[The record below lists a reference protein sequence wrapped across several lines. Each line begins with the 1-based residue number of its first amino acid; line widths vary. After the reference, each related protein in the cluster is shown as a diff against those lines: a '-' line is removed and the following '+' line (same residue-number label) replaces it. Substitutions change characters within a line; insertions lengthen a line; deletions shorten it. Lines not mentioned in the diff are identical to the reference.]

1 MQRCLFWLLNH
12 QHRPQKRSLQN
23 GKKSREP
30 VQTVVGFDSQAP
42 AGLNRSSPAATTA
55 IHRTAARHFRLRA
68 QSWRNPPYSRRR
80 GPRRSRRWPA
90 TGARGGEVSADRVG
104 RRRRLVANR
113 MGALTLTAST
123 NIFPPAT
130 EGVSTPPMKGS
141 LNYAC
146 CVQSAGW
153 RHGVSGRVDHRGK
166 AYCWRQQDKGVLLFA
181 LGRQEHGHFDGKP
194 GGLVVSISSRYL
206 RLRWGKYHS
215 RGDGVVPK

>member
-1 MQRCLFWLLNH
+1 MSFLVAEPSASPTEAFPPKRTKNLGSLFRLSWGSTHRLRLAGTG
-12 QHRPQKRSLQN
+12 RPQRQPQPYIGAPLGTLDHALN
-23 GKKSREP
+23 PGEIHLI
-30 VQTVVGFDSQAP
+30 VVVEDLEGH
-42 AGLNRSSPAATTA
+42 AGGLRRVHGEGRLAQIGLGGVADWLRNRT
-55 IHRTAARHFRLRA
+55 
-68 QSWRNPPYSRRR
+68 
-80 GPRRSRRWPA
+80 
-90 TGARGGEVSADRVG
+90 
-104 RRRRLVANR
+104 
-113 MGALTLTAST
+113 GALTLTAST

-153 RHGVSGRVDHRGK
+153 RHGVSGRVDRRGK

-215 RGDGVVPK
+215 RGDGVVRK